1 MRFLPSRFITQKE
14 DERKDEV
21 KRERMEA
28 LLSLEVRDGTQ
39 AQEEDVQAQGHSDN
53 QSRHENRHG
62 ICHFDGYRL

>member
-1 MRFLPSRFITQKE
+1 
-14 DERKDEV
+14 
-21 KRERMEA
+21 MEA

-53 QSRHENRHG
+53 QSRHENRHENRHG